1 MRKALVS
8 MACIMFLAISTVSAV
23 ATTKSNEV
31 YAKHGMVS
39 SAHKLASEAGVEIMK
54 KGGNAVDAAVA
65 TSLALS
71 VVEGHFTGIG
81 GGGFMTIRD
90 AESGE
95 VIFLDYREMA
105 PAASTRDMYASE
117 KAKTEKW
124 KSIGGMSAAVPG
136 WVAGMFYAL
145 DKYGTMSFADV
156 ATPAIRIAEEGW
168 VVEPNQAKWYAEMSL
183 PLVDYY
189 KN

>member
-65 TSLALS
+65 
-71 VVEGHFTGIG
+71 
-81 GGGFMTIRD
+81 
-90 AESGE
+90 
-95 VIFLDYREMA
+95 
-105 PAASTRDMYASE
+105 
-117 KAKTEKW
+117 
-124 KSIGGMSAAVPG
+124 
-136 WVAGMFYAL
+136 
-145 DKYGTMSFADV
+145 
-156 ATPAIRIAEEGW
+156 
-168 VVEPNQAKWYAEMSL
+168 
-183 PLVDYY
+183 
-189 KN
+189 